1 MQRIFTLLFL
11 VLILSA
17 CGQKG
22 DLFLKDA
29 DQQSS
34 KPEKTAQAVSPEDNN
49 KSEPDEQ

>member
-22 DLFLKDA
+22 DLFLKDS

-34 KPEKTAQAVSPEDNN
+34 ELEKPANTVSSDASTTTETG
-49 KSEPDEQ
+49 E